1 MNQYERENVDR
12 IINEI
17 KEREK
22 SGKMSNAKK
31 AFYVYLK
38 LGDIY
43 QYKVNFMYQNH
54 NNFYENIY
62 DKIQIYQEGT
72 TEEGEAI
79 CLDMNRTFV
88 ETLQKLGMKAHV
100 SFFDLKNPLS
110 HVDACFEDE
119 DENWYYANLAVDIMH
134 IKTGMKTRSFGLS
147 QEQLYHKFFHEKMN
161 RNEEFYLYQ
170 MNEENDGKPFTGIS
184 REQLKQ
190 WSDEFGYTYRGLY
203 TDEVLEMLAEEK
215 MDEEYI
221 SGFFGTNKKDELV
234 QKKLEFVMERL
245 GIVNV
250 HRRKKI
256 GDVEALQYYKK
267 IAEKIFSPEESEKI
281 YLCEGFVE
289 EKGLKKARNI
299 LVVQKKM
306 ENVYY
311 LYKTDSQIFEK
322 IDKEELLKESIK
334 YYAENGEE
342 KEISTVIHYF
352 DGRLEEEQR

>member
-43 QYKVNFMYQNH
+43 QYKVNYMYQNH
-54 NNFYENIY
+54 DDFYEDIY
-62 DKIQIYQEGT
+62 HKVQIYQEGT

-88 ETLQKLGMKAHV
+88 ETLQELGINAHIAIFNDK
-100 SFFDLKNPLS
+100 SPLS

-119 DENWYYANLAVDIMH
+119 EGNWYFANLTADVMT
-134 IKTGMKTRSFGLS
+134 IKTGMKTRCFGLS
-147 QEQLYHKFFHEKMN
+147 QRQLYRKFSRKKA
-161 RNEEFYLYQ
+161 NEENIFYLYR
-170 MNEENDGKPFTGIS
+170 MNEENDGKPFVGIPQV
-184 REQLKQ
+184 QLKE
-190 WSDEFGYTYRGLY
+190 WADEFEYTYKGVY
-203 TDEVLEMLAEEK
+203 TNEVLEMLADEALDEK
-215 MDEEYI
+215 FI
-221 SGFFGTNKKDELV
+221 SDFFGTNKKDELV
-234 QKKLEFVMERL
+234 QKKLEFVMKRL

-256 GDVEALQYYKK
+256 GDVEALQYYGR
-267 IAEKIFSPEESEKI
+267 IAKKIFSLEERKKI
-281 YLCEGFVE
+281 HLCKGFE
-289 EKGLKKARNI
+289 EENGSRKARNV
-299 LVVQKKM
+299 LVVEKET

-322 IDKEELLKESIK
+322 IDKEELLKEPIK
-334 YYAENGEE
+334 YYAQDGEE
-342 KEISTVIHYF
+342 KEFSTVIHYL
-352 DGRLEEEQR
+352 DERLEEEQR